1 MKQLRTLVPY
11 LRPYWRG
18 VLLGLVL
25 VVVSNLFS
33 VAAPLLLKY
42 AIDAMQTELS
52 RSVIFRYAGLIV
64 LTALLGGVARYGQR
78 ELLNGI
84 SRKLERDLRGD
95 LFDHLLRLPAQF
107 YDEWRTGDLMSRATN
122 DVLAVRQ
129 VAGPAIMY
137 LVNTATM
144 SVLVLV
150 LMLRTDVELTVL
162 TLLPMVILP
171 AAVYG
176 FGREIHRRFE
186 RIQAQF
192 SELSNFVQENLAG
205 IRIVKAY
212 GQEATQGREFDGFN
226 EEYLERNMSLAR
238 VWGAFHPA
246 LTVFA
251 GLAAVIVLWYGGLQV
266 MRGVITLGD
275 FVMFITLLVLLTWP
289 MIALGWVTNLF
300 QRGAAS
306 MGRINELL
314 GTEPAVADPAE
325 PRNPERIRGRVE
337 FEDVSFRYPGTEHAV
352 LSHVSFRIEPGETV
366 ALVGGTGSGKTTL
379 ARLIPRLYD
388 TTAGRVLIDGIPVR
402 ELPLATLR
410 DAISVVPQEPF
421 LFSMRLRRNLV
432 LPTPD
437 AAGEPPSPGAAG
449 RAGASTDG
457 SPKAGSGLG
466 ADGAGPNADGD
477 PSTGNGVP
485 TEADLERAL
494 EIAQLRETLAIL
506 PEGIETRIGERG
518 VNLSGG
524 QKQRATLARALLRDA
539 PILVLDDALSAV
551 DTVTE
556 KAILAGL
563 RGYLRQRTALIIS
576 HRVSAVREADRIL
589 VLEGGELVEEGTHGE
604 LLARDGVYARL
615 LKRQLLAEELES
627 YRGPGSLA
635 GASADG

>member
-1 MKQLRTLVPY
+1 MRQLRSLLPY
-11 LRPYWRG
+11 LRPYGRG
-18 VLLGLVL
+18 IALGLVL

-52 RSVIFRYAGLIV
+52 RSVILRYAGLIV
-64 LTALLGGVARYGQR
+64 LAALLGGATRYGQR

-84 SRKLERDLRGD
+84 SRKMERDLRAD

-137 LVNTATM
+137 LVNTTTM
-144 SVLVLV
+144 SLLVV
-150 LMLRTDVELTVL
+150 TLMLRTDVTLTLL
-162 TLLPMVILP
+162 TLLPMLILP
-171 AAVYG
+171 AAVYL
-176 FGREIHRRFE
+176 FGQEIHRRFE

-192 SELSNFVQENLAG
+192 SQLSNFVQENLAG

-212 GQEATQGREFDGFN
+212 GQEAPQSREFGSQN

-246 LTVFA
+246 LTVFT
-251 GLAAVIVLWYGGLQV
+251 GLAAVIVLWYGGRQE
-266 MRGVITLGD
+266 MRGAITLGD

-306 MGRINELL
+306 MGRINELMDL
-314 GTEPAVADPAE
+314 HPAITDP
-325 PRNPERIRGRVE
+325 PRPRTLVRVRGGIE
-337 FEDVSFRYPGTEHAV
+337 FEDVSFRYPGTEHWV
-352 LSHVSFRIEPGETV
+352 LRHVSFRVGPGDTV
-366 ALVGGTGSGKTTL
+366 AVVGGTGSGKTTL
-379 ARLIPRLYD
+379 AHLIPRLYD
-388 TTAGRVLIDGIPVR
+388 PTEGRILIDGVPAR
-402 ELPLATLR
+402 DLPLATLR
-410 DAISVVPQEPF
+410 DAVSVVPQEPF

-432 LPTPD
+432 LPGSRSVPD
-437 AAGEPPSPGAAG
+437 GAAG
-449 RAGASTDG
+449 
-457 SPKAGSGLG
+457 
-466 ADGAGPNADGD
+466 DGD
-477 PSTGNGVP
+477 PLAGGGLP
-485 TEADLERAL
+485 TEAELDHAL
-494 EIAQLRETLAIL
+494 EVAQLRDTLAVL
-506 PEGIETRIGERG
+506 PEGLETRIGERG

-524 QKQRATLARALLRDA
+524 QKQRATLARALLRNA

-556 KAILAGL
+556 KAILEGL
-563 RGYLRQRTALIIS
+563 RSYLRDRTTLVIS
-576 HRVSAVREADRIL
+576 HRVSAVREADHIL
-589 VLEGGELVEEGTHGE
+589 VLEDGRLVEEGTHAE
-604 LLARDGVYARL
+604 LLAADGVYAHL
-615 LKRQLLAEELES
+615 LERQLLAEEMEA

-635 GASADG
+635 ETPADG

>member
-1 MKQLRTLVPY
+1 VKQLRSLLPY

-18 VLLGLVL
+18 IALGLLL
-25 VVVSNLFS
+25 VVVSNVFS

-42 AIDAMQTELS
+42 SIDAMQTALS
-52 RSVIFRYAGLIV
+52 RSIILQYAGLIV
-64 LTALLGGVARYGQR
+64 LAALLGGITRYGQR

-84 SRKLERDLRGD
+84 SRKLERDLRAD
-95 LFDHLLRLPAQF
+95 LFGHLLRLPAQF

-137 LVNTATM
+137 LVNTTTM
-144 SVLVLV
+144 SILVV
-150 LMLRTDVELTVL
+150 ALMLRTDVGLTLV
-162 TLLPMVILP
+162 TLLPMVLLP
-171 AAVYG
+171 AAVYL
-176 FGREIHRRFE
+176 FGQEIHRRFE

-192 SELSNFVQENLAG
+192 SQLSNFVQENLAG

-212 GQEATQGREFDGFN
+212 GQETPQTREFGTQN

-251 GLAAVIVLWYGGLQV
+251 GLAAVIVLWYGGRQE
-266 MRGVITLGD
+266 MQGAITLGD

-306 MGRINELL
+306 MGRINQLLEL
-314 GTEPAVADPAE
+314 EPAIADP
-325 PRNPERIRGRVE
+325 PRPRRPDGIRGSIE
-337 FEDVSFRYPGTEHAV
+337 FEDVSFRYPGSEHWV
-352 LSHVSFRIEPGETV
+352 LRHVSFRVRPGETV
-366 ALVGGTGSGKTTL
+366 AVVGGTGSGKTTL
-379 ARLIPRLYD
+379 ARLVPRLYD
-388 TTAGRVLIDGIPVR
+388 PTEGRVLIDDIPAR
-402 ELPLATLR
+402 ELSLATLR
-410 DAISVVPQEPF
+410 DAVSVVPQEPF

-432 LPTPD
+432 LPASGPD
-437 AAGEPPSPGAAG
+437 GEGPLPPTGDGGPPAAAGLP
-449 RAGASTDG
+449 TD
-457 SPKAGSGLG
+457 A
-466 ADGAGPNADGD
+466 
-477 PSTGNGVP
+477 
-485 TEADLERAL
+485 ELEHAL
-494 EIAQLRETLAIL
+494 DVAQLRETLSVL
-506 PEGIETRIGERG
+506 PEGLETRIGERG

-556 KAILAGL
+556 KAILEGL
-563 RGYLRQRTALIIS
+563 RGYLRDRTALVIS

-589 VLEGGELVEEGTHGE
+589 VLEDGRLVEEGTHGE
-604 LLARDGVYARL
+604 LLAAGGVYARL
-615 LKRQLLAEELES
+615 LERQLLAEELDAF
-627 YRGPGSLA
+627 RDPGSLA
-635 GASADG
+635 ESAADG